1 MKHITILLAFLMM
14 LSSPVAAQDFA
25 KAYAAY
31 KAEDYATAFKEWR
44 PLAESG
50 NGSAQYN
57 LGIMYEDGLGVPQ
70 DYTMAH
76 MWFNIAAANGDKYGG
91 SIRDTVAEKMTAAAV
106 ANAQAMA
113 GKCMSSGYTKCG
125 Y

>member
-1 MKHITILLAFLMM
+1 MKYLTIIIALLMTLA
-14 LSSPVAAQDFA
+14 SPVAAQDFA

-31 KAEDYATAFKEWR
+31 KAEDYATAFKEWTS
-44 PLAESG
+44 LAEQG
-50 NGSAQYN
+50 NADAQYY
-57 LGIMYEDGLGVPQ
+57 LGMVYYDGQGVPQ

-76 MWFNIAAANGDKYGG
+76 MWYNIAAANGAILGG
-91 SIRDTVAEKMTAAAV
+91 VVRDNVAEKMTAAAV
-106 ANAQAMA
+106 AKAQAMA